1 MKKQALKIAVEKG
14 LKGNFALYLHV
25 VFNEKEEHKEK
36 SVIENKDFAKKLFSA
51 KYVFVRRKIDNL
63 KSKCYAR
70 ITYSSIYKNI
80 KQWSKEFNSL
90 DYNSKEI

>member
-36 SVIENKDFAKKLFSA
+36 SVIENKDFAEKLFTV
-51 KYVFVRRKIDNL
+51 KYVFVHRKTDDL
-63 KSKCYAR
+63 KSKYYERMTHSLIC
-70 ITYSSIYKNI
+70 KNM
-80 KQWSKEFNSL
+80 KQ
-90 DYNSKEI
+90 